1 MEEKEA
7 PPTTDEVLRYAGEQ
21 LHAVQP
27 QPAPILIHE
36 ALYALKASLTAAPEV
51 EPPAKNFAEAISRIE
66 AKIGKLHP
74 PLKHKPDFKHLL
86 EAAHAAEEAAKP
98 KPEPAEQHP
107 DPHAKQDK
115 KAS

>member
-7 PPTTDEVLRYAGEQ
+7 PPTTDEVLRYANDT
-21 LHAVQP
+21 LHAIQP

-36 ALYALKASLTAAPEV
+36 TLYELKAKLTALPEG
-51 EPPAKNFAEAISRIE
+51 EAPAKDFAEAISRIE

-86 EAAHAAEEAAKP
+86 EAAKPPEVKHNADAK
-98 KPEPAEQHP
+98 
-107 DPHAKQDK
+107 DK